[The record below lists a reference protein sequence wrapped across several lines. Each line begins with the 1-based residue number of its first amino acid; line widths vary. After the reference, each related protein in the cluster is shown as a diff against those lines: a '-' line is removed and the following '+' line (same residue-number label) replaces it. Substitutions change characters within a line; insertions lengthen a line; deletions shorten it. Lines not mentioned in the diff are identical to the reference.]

1 MSTFNATVE
10 RPFWRSQF
18 VNPVDGNQLKPA
30 LQFQLAC
37 QKVAGPT

>member
-18 VNPVDGNQLKPA
+18 VNPVDGNQPKPA
-30 LQFQLAC
+30 PQFQLAG
-37 QKVAGPT
+37 QQVTRPT